1 MRFWDSFKISI
12 KAVFSHKL
20 RSILTILGIVIGVSS
35 IIIIVSI
42 GQAGETALKSNL
54 SGDGSNTV
62 DVIFSYHEENF
73 NLEQEAPKYDKT
85 DIKNLSSISEIKR
98 IIPKNSEWTNVK
110 GPKQTSSIE
119 VVGIDNEYF
128 NAYNLEIIEGNTLS
142 AYEIQNSRRVTIIN
156 EKAADNLFHNS
167 DVVGSYIE
175 VEGVSLKII
184 GIYKDENPMNL
195 SSNQILIPLT
205 LWPITF
211 GNEEITTLTLQTDT
225 VDELQTA
232 GTKAVSILN
241 STKDMHMLGSFEIFN
256 IQELQEG
263 ISAIT
268 RIMTTIIGSI
278 ASISLFVGGIGV
290 MNIMLV
296 SVTERTREIGIRKA
310 LGATKSKILLQF
322 LLEAIILTLIGGL
335 MGIAIGYLGT
345 YIVTLFT
352 NWPFVVSLPV
362 IIGGTLFSMVIG
374 VIFGLMPANKA
385 AKLDPIESLRY
396 E

>member
-62 DVIFSYHEENF
+62 DVIFSYHEENA
-73 NLEQEAPKYDKT
+73 NLEQEAPTYDTT

-119 VVGIDNEYF
+119 IVGIDNEYF
-128 NAYNLEIIEGNTLS
+128 NAYNFEIIQGNTLS
-142 AYEIQNSRRVTIIN
+142 AYEIQNSRRVTILN
-156 EKAADNLFHNS
+156 EKAADHLFHNS

-175 VEGVSLKII
+175 VEGISLKII

-241 STKDMHMLGSFEIFN
+241 STKEMHTLGSFEIFN

-268 RIMTTIIGSI
+268 RIMTTIIGAI

-322 LLEAIILTLIGGL
+322 LVEAILLTLIGGL

-385 AKLDPIESLRY
+385 AKLDPIDSLRY